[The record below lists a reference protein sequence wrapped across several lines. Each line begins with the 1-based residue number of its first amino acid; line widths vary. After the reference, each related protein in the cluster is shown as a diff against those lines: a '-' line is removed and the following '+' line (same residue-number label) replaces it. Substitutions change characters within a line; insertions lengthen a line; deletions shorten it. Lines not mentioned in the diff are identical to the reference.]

1 MAKAKS
7 KMRAKG
13 TMKGRIVKLFQGT
26 QTLSTRDVFARL
38 NKGSDKTTIAEVRRV
53 VHGLVSG
60 KQLKVAKVVKRQFT
74 LGKGARWSK

>member
-1 MAKAKS
+1 
-7 KMRAKG
+7 
-13 TMKGRIVKLFQGT
+13 MKGRIVKLFQGT